1 MKYGKNFKYYREK
14 NGLSQEELANK
25 LHISRQAVSRWEND
39 WNIPDITNLKELCR
53 LYNITLDE
61 LLRDTINEENP
72 VDTIQISE
80 NLQREEREPT
90 DKRRLLQDTILMCA
104 MLVIGCPLGIFGV
117 FIAGYILYFCC
128 KNKQYSKIMILFCIL
143 AIMISLWNTW
153 GYLNTFFFDIG
164 YGSYEKISMLSLYFV

>member
-25 LHISRQAVSRWEND
+25 LNISRQAISRWEND
-39 WNIPDITNLKELCR
+39 WNIPDITNLKELCS

-61 LLRDTINEENP
+61 LLND
-72 VDTIQISE
+72 DLSE
-80 NLQREEREPT
+80 DESTKSDLLRET
-90 DKRRLLQDTILMCA
+90 SDDKASHDKETYLFHTLLIYSMLILC
-104 MLVIGCPLGIFGV
+104 CFLGIFGI
-117 FIAGYILYFCC
+117 FIAGFILHYCC
-128 KNKQYSKIMILFCIL
+128 KHKEYSKITILFCIFIIIVCL
-143 AIMISLWNTW
+143 FNTW